1 MRKGEQLSGQHPR
14 PHVPPCS
21 CFKASKKGMLSSEP
35 HSFASWAY
43 QVLARSSDHQLS
55 CMQAFA
61 AVSGS
66 GSASLVLLLTELT
79 GLYAI
84 STVLLIRKQLPL
96 KYRCAHLS
104 ALSQRARCIGESSMP

>member
-1 MRKGEQLSGQHPR
+1 MVSWLRFPFQLFFLHL
-14 PHVPPCS
+14 
-21 CFKASKKGMLSSEP
+21 FSSAVKLEDTTNNLW
-35 HSFASWAY
+35 S
-43 QVLARSSDHQLS
+43 V
-55 CMQAFA
+55 QAFA

-96 KYRCAHLS
+96 KYR
-104 ALSQRARCIGESSMP
+104 

>member
-1 MRKGEQLSGQHPR
+1 ML
-14 PHVPPCS
+14 PCI
-21 CFKASKKGMLSSEP
+21 CLLLPSSLEIELVRLV
-35 HSFASWAY
+35 H
-43 QVLARSSDHQLS
+43 L
-55 CMQAFA
+55 QAFA

-96 KYRCAHLS
+96 KYR
-104 ALSQRARCIGESSMP
+104 

>member
-1 MRKGEQLSGQHPR
+1 MLLSHMPPAASCQIALLNVLFWLSLPFQLF
-14 PHVPPCS
+14 S
-21 CFKASKKGMLSSEP
+21 CIYRFPLVSSMSTP
-35 HSFASWAY
+35 
-43 QVLARSSDHQLS
+43 LINLRSV
-55 CMQAFA
+55 QAFA

-96 KYRCAHLS
+96 KYR
-104 ALSQRARCIGESSMP
+104 

>member
-1 MRKGEQLSGQHPR
+1 MYTRK
-14 PHVPPCS
+14 
-21 CFKASKKGMLSSEP
+21 A
-35 HSFASWAY
+35 
-43 QVLARSSDHQLS
+43 
-55 CMQAFA
+55 QAFA

-96 KYRCAHLS
+96 KYRCAGS
-104 ALSQRARCIGESSMP
+104 AFPA

>member
-1 MRKGEQLSGQHPR
+1 MP
-14 PHVPPCS
+14 
-21 CFKASKKGMLSSEP
+21 F
-35 HSFASWAY
+35 
-43 QVLARSSDHQLS
+43 
-55 CMQAFA
+55 MQAFA

-96 KYRCAHLS
+96 KYRCAHSL
-104 ALSQRARCIGESSMP
+104 L

>member
-1 MRKGEQLSGQHPR
+1 MDPL
-14 PHVPPCS
+14 
-21 CFKASKKGMLSSEP
+21 
-35 HSFASWAY
+35 
-43 QVLARSSDHQLS
+43 
-55 CMQAFA
+55 MQAFA

-96 KYRCAHLS
+96 KYRCTYLTSHLNPPLLQGCL
-104 ALSQRARCIGESSMP
+104 A

>member
-1 MRKGEQLSGQHPR
+1 
-14 PHVPPCS
+14 
-21 CFKASKKGMLSSEP
+21 
-35 HSFASWAY
+35 
-43 QVLARSSDHQLS
+43 
-55 CMQAFA
+55 MQAFA

-96 KYRCAHLS
+96 KYRCA
-104 ALSQRARCIGESSMP
+104 